1 MNSNLDCG
9 LWLTVMSQ
17 CRFISDNKYT
27 RIMKDVI
34 LRPVMSLTYQ
44 LGFYELVISFHL
56 GFSGL
61 FNDNGWG
68 WDHFISLHHGKD
80 QFSFQSQR
88 KTMPKNA
95 QTTTP
100 LHSSHT
106 LAK

>member
-1 MNSNLDCG
+1 
-9 LWLTVMSQ
+9 
-17 CRFISDNKYT
+17 
-27 RIMKDVI
+27 MKDVKDKPKIDQI

-88 KTMPKNA
+88 KAMPKNA

-100 LHSSHT
+100 LHSSHM
-106 LAK
+106 LVK